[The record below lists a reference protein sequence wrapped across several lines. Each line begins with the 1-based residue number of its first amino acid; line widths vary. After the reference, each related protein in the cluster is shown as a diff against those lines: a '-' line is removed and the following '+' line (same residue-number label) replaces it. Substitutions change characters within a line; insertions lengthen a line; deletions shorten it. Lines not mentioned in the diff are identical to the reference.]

1 MKRISLIFSIL
12 TCAFLLFFSLSA
24 GAQQVVT
31 LEPTKAVTPPQPA
44 DLLSDRLAGASAT
57 AATVAFAPDNLAELV
72 GDRATVYREYQV
84 TGAVSR
90 LYGSTRVD
98 VFQTDRPFASFGL
111 FTYHRADQ
119 VSKIKSRMIGSGS
132 HPVGDGV
139 IFWKGL
145 YFVKVTNAAAKNLT
159 PGIAAAVAAKI
170 PDGAQDAERPVILGS
185 LPKEARVGESERY
198 ALGAQSLAAHF
209 AGAGEIFSF
218 DGEAEA
224 VVASYDKD
232 GPGAATPLQL
242 VIVEYHTPQFA
253 TQALARAE
261 SQLASLAEAER
272 ARYVVRRVGNFLVGT
287 TNFSDPAFA
296 EQLISQVE
304 YPYVVKWL
312 QNPAIPTDDPFRLEK
327 TATMLVSTISLIGL
341 TGGVVLTG
349 GFMIGTLIFI
359 RRRKQQREVFSDAG
373 GMLRL
378 QLDPLEDTLCG
389 LLPEGE
395 KQ

>member
-1 MKRISLIFSIL
+1 MKRSAILFSIL
-12 TCAFLLFFSLSA
+12 PSAFLLFLSLSA

-31 LEPTKAVTPPQPA
+31 LEPTKATAPPRPV
-44 DLLSDRLAGASAT
+44 DLLPDRLAGVG
-57 AATVAFAPDNLAELV
+57 AAAPAVAVAESQLEEVV
-72 GDRATVYREYQV
+72 GGQATVYREYQV
-84 TGAVSR
+84 AGAATR
-90 LYGSTRVD
+90 LYGATRVD
-98 VFQTDRPFASFGL
+98 VFQTDRPFAAFGL
-111 FTYHRADQ
+111 FTHHQAEPNSR
-119 VSKIKSRMIGSGS
+119 IKPRMIGSGS
-132 HPVGDGV
+132 DAVGDGV
-139 IFWKGL
+139 VFWKGL
-145 YFVKVTNAAAKNLT
+145 YFVKVTNAAAKNLA

-170 PDGAQDAERPVILGS
+170 PDGAQDAERPVITGI
-185 LPKEARVGESERY
+185 LPQAARVGGSERY
-198 ALGAQSLAAHF
+198 VLGAQSLAAHF

-253 TQALARAE
+253 TQALTQAE
-261 SQLASLAEAER
+261 SHLASLAAAER
-272 ARYVVRRVGNFLVGT
+272 ERYVVKRVGNFLVGT
-287 TNFSDPAFA
+287 TNVSDPAFA

-312 QNPAIPTDDPFRLEK
+312 QNPAIPTDDPFRIEK
-327 TATMLVSTISLIGL
+327 TAAMLVSTISLIGL
-341 TGGVVLTG
+341 TGVVVLTG
-349 GFMIGTLIFI
+349 GLLIGSLIFI

-389 LLPEGE
+389 LLPESSE
-395 KQ
+395 K